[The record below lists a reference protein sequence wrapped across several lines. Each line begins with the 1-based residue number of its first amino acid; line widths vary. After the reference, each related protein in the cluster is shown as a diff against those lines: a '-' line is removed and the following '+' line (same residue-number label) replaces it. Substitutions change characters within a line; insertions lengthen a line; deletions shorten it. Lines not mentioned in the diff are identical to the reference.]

1 MATNELHFW
10 THIKRA
16 ILLVTQVIADV
27 VLPGSAEEDENEPGR
42 VVLRRIEALERAMQ
56 SR

>member
-1 MATNELHFW
+1 MNEQHLW
-10 THIKRA
+10 THIQRV

-42 VVLRRIEALERAMQ
+42 VVLKRIKALERAMQ